1 MNLRKFG
8 TIVMSSCMSLAM
20 AAMPALAAEPNAN
33 ANRNDANYN
42 ITINNNKA
50 GHTYEAYKLM
60 EGDLHTVDGALM
72 LTNIEWAN
80 GIDPTKL
87 QAPYKGMTA
96 KAVAKELAGNAVQN
110 VASDKAAQFAQQVV
124 KDGALTKTVARTTN
138 VQTNGKYVLDNLTP
152 GYYLVRDKKNSL
164 RGKYDAD
171 TTFILRVVGSTEA
184 TPKSDVPSVTKKVED
199 MNDTTDSAFRA
210 SLDATWAD
218 TADYDIG
225 DEIPYLLTAT
235 MPSDKVVDGVKAFS
249 AYKTYSLTYHDTV
262 ANGISV
268 ADVTDA
274 DVYINNEKLTA
285 EQKTAIGFAV
295 EKTAKGV
302 DFKIKDIKKATKTVG
317 EKAEQMV
324 KAGDQ
329 VKVIYK
335 AKLTDQAVFGNAQSG
350 NKGNDNTVYLEYKNN
365 PNVDGSGDTGNT
377 PEDTVRVFTYLINVT
392 KVTPAPTEE
401 DKNATAP
408 LAGAEFKLEKKLANG
423 DFETI
428 VESIALKDGSTN
440 VFEMKG
446 LDDGTYRITETRTPK
461 GYNSIKPITF
471 TVNATHSAGPA
482 TLEVTDFNVSGVTQE
497 AMIGDTTNDVPTFTA
512 TEDNGL
518 VATTIK
524 NEKGLVLPITG
535 DIGTT
540 LFYLAG
546 IALIGGAAVYF
557 KRKKSQLN

>member
-42 ITINNNKA
+42 ITINNNNA

-72 LTNIEWAN
+72 LTNIEWAD
-80 GIDPTKL
+80 GIDNTKL
-87 QAPYKGMTA
+87 QAPYNGMTA

-110 VASDKAAQFAQQVV
+110 VASNEAAKFAQQVV
-124 KDGALTKTVARTTN
+124 KDDALGTVAKTTN

-152 GYYLVRDKKNSL
+152 GYYLVRDKKDSL
-164 RGKYDAD
+164 KGKYDAD

-184 TPKSDVPSVTKKVED
+184 TPKSGVPSVTKKVED

-235 MPSDKVVDGVKAFS
+235 MPSDDKEVDKVKPFS
-249 AYKTYSLTYHDTV
+249 AYTTYSLTYHDTV

-285 EQKTAIGFAV
+285 EQKTAIGFTV

-302 DFKIKDIKKATKTVG
+302 DFKIVDIKKATKTVG
-317 EKAEQMV
+317 GKAEQMV

-335 AKLTDQAVFGNAQSG
+335 AKLTDQAVFGNAKNE
-350 NKGNDNTVYLEYKNN
+350 NKGNDNTVYLEYRNN

-392 KVTPAPTEE
+392 KVDQNEA
-401 DKNATAP
+401 A

-423 DFETI
+423 DFKTI
-428 VESIALKDGSTN
+428 VESIALKADSAN

-471 TVNATHSAGPA
+471 TVNATHSADPA

-512 TEDNGL
+512 TKDNGL

-546 IALIGGAAVYF
+546 IALIGGAAVDV
-557 KRKKSQLN
+557 KIKKSQLN

>member
-42 ITINNNKA
+42 ITINNNTA

-80 GIDPTKL
+80 GIDSTKL
-87 QAPYKGMTA
+87 QAPYNGMTA
-96 KAVAKELAGNAVQN
+96 KAVAKKLAGNAVQN
-110 VASDKAAQFAQQVV
+110 VASDEAAQFAQQVV
-124 KDGALTKTVARTTN
+124 KDGALGIVAKTTN

-152 GYYLVRDKKNSL
+152 GYYLVRDKKDSL
-164 RGKYDAD
+164 KGKYDAD

-274 DVYINNEKLTA
+274 DVYINDEKLTA

-302 DFKIKDIKKATKTVG
+302 DFKIVDIKKAVNGK
-317 EKAEQMV
+317 KEQMV

-335 AKLTDQAVFGNAQSG
+335 AKLTDQAVFGNAKNG
-350 NKGNDNTVYLEYKNN
+350 NKGNDNTVYLEYRNN

-392 KVTPAPTEE
+392 KVDQNEA
-401 DKNATAP
+401 A

-423 DFETI
+423 SFKTI
-428 VESIALKDGSTN
+428 VESIALKANSTN

-471 TVNATHSAGPA
+471 TVNATHSADPA

>member
-1 MNLRKFG
+1 
-8 TIVMSSCMSLAM
+8 MSSCMSLAM

-42 ITINNNKA
+42 ITINNNNA

-72 LTNIEWAN
+72 LTNIEWAD
-80 GIDPTKL
+80 GIDNTKL
-87 QAPYKGMTA
+87 QAPYNGMTA

-110 VASDKAAQFAQQVV
+110 VASNEAAKFAQQVV
-124 KDGALTKTVARTTN
+124 KDDALGTVARTTN

-152 GYYLVRDKKNSL
+152 GYYLVRDKKDSL
-164 RGKYDAD
+164 KGKYDAD

-235 MPSDKVVDGVKAFS
+235 MPSDKEVDGVKPFS
-249 AYKTYSLTYHDTV
+249 AYTTYSLTYHDTV

-274 DVYINNEKLTA
+274 DVYINNEKLTE

-302 DFKIKDIKKATKTVG
+302 DFKIVDIKKATKTVG
-317 EKAEQMV
+317 GKAEQMV
-324 KAGDQ
+324 KAGNQ

-335 AKLTDQAVFGNAQSG
+335 AKLTDQAVFGNAKNG
-350 NKGNDNTVYLEYKNN
+350 NKGNDNTVYLEYRNN

-392 KVTPAPTEE
+392 KVDQNEA
-401 DKNATAP
+401 A

-423 DFETI
+423 DFKTI
-428 VESIALKDGSTN
+428 VGSIALKADSAN

-471 TVNATHSAGPA
+471 TVNATHSADPA

-512 TEDNGL
+512 TKNNGL

>member
-20 AAMPALAAEPNAN
+20 ATMPALAAEPNAN

-72 LTNIEWAN
+72 LTNIEWAD
-80 GIDPTKL
+80 GIVPTKL
-87 QAPYKGMTA
+87 QAPYNGMTA

-124 KDGALTKTVARTTN
+124 KDGALGTVAKTTN
-138 VQTNGKYVLDNLTP
+138 VQTNGKYVLDKLTP
-152 GYYLVRDKKNSL
+152 GYYLVRDKKDSL
-164 RGKYDAD
+164 KGKYDAD

-235 MPSDKVVDGVKAFS
+235 MPSDEDKEVDKVKPFS
-249 AYKTYSLTYHDTV
+249 AYTTYSLTYHDTV

-274 DVYINNEKLTA
+274 DVYINNEKLTE
-285 EQKTAIGFAV
+285 EQKTAIGFTV

-302 DFKIKDIKKATKTVG
+302 DFKIVDIKKATKTVG
-317 EKAEQMV
+317 GNAEQMV

-335 AKLTDQAVFGNAQSG
+335 AKLTDQAVFGNAKNG
-350 NKGNDNTVYLEYKNN
+350 NKGNDNTVYLEYRNN

-392 KVTPAPTEE
+392 KVDQNEA
-401 DKNATAP
+401 A

-423 DFETI
+423 DFKTI
-428 VESIALKDGSTN
+428 VGSIALKADSAN

-471 TVNATHSAGPA
+471 TVNATHSADPA

-512 TEDNGL
+512 TKDNGL

>member
-42 ITINNNKA
+42 ITINNNNA

-72 LTNIEWAN
+72 LTNIEWAD
-80 GIDPTKL
+80 GIDNTKL
-87 QAPYKGMTA
+87 QAPYNGMTA

-110 VASDKAAQFAQQVV
+110 VASNEAAKFAQQVV
-124 KDGALTKTVARTTN
+124 KDGALGTVAKTTN

-152 GYYLVRDKKNSL
+152 GYYLVRDKKDSL
-164 RGKYDAD
+164 KGKYDAD

-184 TPKSDVPSVTKKVED
+184 TPKSGVPSVTKKVED

-235 MPSDKVVDGVKAFS
+235 MPSDDKEVDKVKPFS
-249 AYKTYSLTYHDTV
+249 AYTTYSLTYHDTV

-274 DVYINNEKLTA
+274 DVYINNEKLTE
-285 EQKTAIGFAV
+285 EQKTAIGFTV

-302 DFKIKDIKKATKTVG
+302 DFKIVDIKKATKTVG
-317 EKAEQMV
+317 GNAEQMV

-335 AKLTDQAVFGNAQSG
+335 AKLTDQAVFGNAKNG
-350 NKGNDNTVYLEYKNN
+350 NKGNDNTVYLEYRNN

-392 KVTPAPTEE
+392 KVDQNEA
-401 DKNATAP
+401 A
-408 LAGAEFKLEKKLANG
+408 LAGAEFKL
-423 DFETI
+423 
-428 VESIALKDGSTN
+428 
-440 VFEMKG
+440 
-446 LDDGTYRITETRTPK
+446 
-461 GYNSIKPITF
+461 
-471 TVNATHSAGPA
+471 
-482 TLEVTDFNVSGVTQE
+482 
-497 AMIGDTTNDVPTFTA
+497 
-512 TEDNGL
+512 
-518 VATTIK
+518 
-524 NEKGLVLPITG
+524 
-535 DIGTT
+535 
-540 LFYLAG
+540 
-546 IALIGGAAVYF
+546 
-557 KRKKSQLN
+557 

>member
-80 GIDPTKL
+80 GIDNTKL

-96 KAVAKELAGNAVQN
+96 KAVAKKLAGNAVQN
-110 VASDKAAQFAQQVV
+110 VASDEAAQFAQQVV
-124 KDGALTKTVARTTN
+124 KDGALGTVARTTN

-152 GYYLVRDKKNSL
+152 GYYLVRDKKDSL

-262 ANGISV
+262 ANGVSV

-274 DVYINNEKLTA
+274 DVYINNEKLSA
-285 EQKTAIGFAV
+285 EQKTAIGFTV

-302 DFKIKDIKKATKTVG
+302 DFKIVDIKKATKTVG
-317 EKAEQMV
+317 GKAEQMV

-335 AKLTDQAVFGNAQSG
+335 AKLTDQAVFGNAQNG
-350 NKGNDNTVYLEYKNN
+350 NKGNDNTVYLEYRNN

-392 KVTPAPTEE
+392 KVDQNEA
-401 DKNATAP
+401 A

-423 DFETI
+423 DFKTI
-428 VESIALKDGSTN
+428 VESIALKANSTN

-471 TVNATHSAGPA
+471 TVNATHSADPA
-482 TLEVTDFNVSGVTQE
+482 TLEVTNFNVSGVTQE

-512 TEDNGL
+512 TKADGL
-518 VATTIK
+518 VSTTIK

>member
-42 ITINNNKA
+42 ITINNSKA

-80 GIDPTKL
+80 GIDSTKL

-110 VASDKAAQFAQQVV
+110 VASDKAAKFAQQVV
-124 KDGALTKTVARTTN
+124 KDGALGTVARTTN

-152 GYYLVRDKKNSL
+152 GYYLVRDKKDSL

-262 ANGISV
+262 ANGVSV

-274 DVYINNEKLTA
+274 DVYINNEKLSA
-285 EQKTAIGFAV
+285 EQKTAIGFTV

-302 DFKIKDIKKATKTVG
+302 DFKIVDIKKATKTVG
-317 EKAEQMV
+317 GKAEQMV

-350 NKGNDNTVYLEYKNN
+350 NKGNDNTVYLEYRNN

-392 KVTPAPTEE
+392 KVDQNEA
-401 DKNATAP
+401 A
-408 LAGAEFKLEKKLANG
+408 LAGAEFKLEKKQANG
-423 DFETI
+423 SFKTI
-428 VESIALKDGSTN
+428 VESIALKANSTN

-471 TVNATHSAGPA
+471 TVNATHSADPA
-482 TLEVTDFNVSGVTQE
+482 TLEVTNFNVSGVTQE

>member
-1 MNLRKFG
+1 MLFR
-8 TIVMSSCMSLAM
+8 S
-20 AAMPALAAEPNAN
+20 
-33 ANRNDANYN
+33 
-42 ITINNNKA
+42 
-50 GHTYEAYKLM
+50 
-60 EGDLHTVDGALM
+60 GAL
-72 LTNIEWAN
+72 
-80 GIDPTKL
+80 
-87 QAPYKGMTA
+87 
-96 KAVAKELAGNAVQN
+96 
-110 VASDKAAQFAQQVV
+110 
-124 KDGALTKTVARTTN
+124 KTVARTTN

-152 GYYLVRDKKNSL
+152 GYYLVRDKKDSL
-164 RGKYDAD
+164 KGKYDAD

-199 MNDTTDSAFRA
+199 MNDTTDSAFMA
-210 SLDATWAD
+210 SPDATWAD

-235 MPSDKVVDGVKAFS
+235 MPSDKEVDGVKAFS

-295 EKTAKGV
+295 VKTENGV
-302 DFKIKDIKKATKTVG
+302 DFKIVDIKKATKTVG
-317 EKAEQMV
+317 GKAEQMV

-335 AKLTDQAVFGNAQSG
+335 AKLTDQAVFGNAKNG
-350 NKGNDNTVYLEYKNN
+350 NKGNDNTVYLEYRNN

-392 KVTPAPTEE
+392 KVDQNEA
-401 DKNATAP
+401 A

-423 DFETI
+423 DFKTI
-428 VESIALKDGSTN
+428 VESIALKADSTN

-471 TVNATHSAGPA
+471 TVNATHSADPA

-557 KRKKSQLN
+557 KRKKSQMN

>member
-1 MNLRKFG
+1 
-8 TIVMSSCMSLAM
+8 MSSCMSLAM

-42 ITINNNKA
+42 ITINNNNA

-72 LTNIEWAN
+72 LTNIEWAD
-80 GIDPTKL
+80 GIDNTKL
-87 QAPYKGMTA
+87 QAPYNGMTA

-124 KDGALTKTVARTTN
+124 KDDALGTVAKTTN

-152 GYYLVRDKKNSL
+152 GYYLVRDKKDSL
-164 RGKYDAD
+164 KGKYDAD

-184 TPKSDVPSVTKKVED
+184 TPKSGVPSVTKKVED

-235 MPSDKVVDGVKAFS
+235 MPSDKEVDGVKPFS
-249 AYKTYSLTYHDTV
+249 AYTTYSLTYHDTV

-274 DVYINNEKLTA
+274 DVYINNEKLTE

-302 DFKIKDIKKATKTVG
+302 DFKIVDIKKATKTVG
-317 EKAEQMV
+317 GKAEQMV
-324 KAGDQ
+324 KAGNQ

-335 AKLTDQAVFGNAQSG
+335 AKLTDQAVFGNAKNG
-350 NKGNDNTVYLEYKNN
+350 NKGNDNTVYLEYRNN

-392 KVTPAPTEE
+392 KVDQNEA
-401 DKNATAP
+401 A

-423 DFETI
+423 DFKTI
-428 VESIALKDGSTN
+428 VESIALKADSAN

-471 TVNATHSAGPA
+471 TVNATHSADPA

-512 TEDNGL
+512 TKNNGL

>member
-80 GIDPTKL
+80 GIDSTKL

-96 KAVAKELAGNAVQN
+96 KAVAKKLAGNATQN
-110 VASDKAAQFAQQVV
+110 VASDEAAQFAQQVV
-124 KDGALTKTVARTTN
+124 KDGALGTVARTTN
-138 VQTNGKYVLDNLTP
+138 VQTSGKYVLDNLTP
-152 GYYLVRDKKNSL
+152 GYYLVRDKKDSL

-210 SLDATWAD
+210 STDATWAD

-262 ANGISV
+262 ANGVSV

-285 EQKTAIGFAV
+285 EQKTAIGFTV

-324 KAGDQ
+324 KAGSE

-350 NKGNDNTVYLEYKNN
+350 NKGNDNTVYLEYRNN

-392 KVTPAPTEE
+392 KVDQNEA
-401 DKNATAP
+401 A

-423 DFETI
+423 DFKTI
-428 VESIALKDGSTN
+428 VESIALKANSTN

-471 TVNATHSAGPA
+471 TVNATHSADPA
-482 TLEVTDFNVSGVTQE
+482 TLEITDFNVSGVTQE

-512 TEDNGL
+512 TKDNGL

>member
-42 ITINNNKA
+42 ITINNNNA

-72 LTNIEWAN
+72 LTNIEWAD
-80 GIDPTKL
+80 GIDHTKL
-87 QAPYKGMTA
+87 QAPYNGMTA

-110 VASDKAAQFAQQVV
+110 VASNEAAKFAQQVV
-124 KDGALTKTVARTTN
+124 KDGALRTVARTTN

-152 GYYLVRDKKNSL
+152 GYYLVRDKKDSL
-164 RGKYDAD
+164 KGKYDAD

-184 TPKSDVPSVTKKVED
+184 TPKSGVPSVTKKVED

-235 MPSDKVVDGVKAFS
+235 MPSDDKEVDKVKPFS
-249 AYKTYSLTYHDTV
+249 AYTTYSLTYHDTV

-274 DVYINNEKLTA
+274 DVYINNEKLTE
-285 EQKTAIGFAV
+285 EQKTAIGFTV

-302 DFKIKDIKKATKTVG
+302 DFKIVDIKKATKTVG
-317 EKAEQMV
+317 GNAEQMV

-335 AKLTDQAVFGNAQSG
+335 AKLTDQAVFGNAKNG
-350 NKGNDNTVYLEYKNN
+350 NKGNDNTVYLEYRNN

-392 KVTPAPTEE
+392 KVDQNEA
-401 DKNATAP
+401 A

-423 DFETI
+423 DFKTI
-428 VESIALKDGSTN
+428 VESIALKADSAN

-471 TVNATHSAGPA
+471 TVNATHSADPA

-512 TEDNGL
+512 TKDNGL

>member
-33 ANRNDANYN
+33 TNRNDANYN
-42 ITINNNKA
+42 ITINNNNA

-72 LTNIEWAN
+72 LTNIEWAD
-80 GIDPTKL
+80 GIDNTKL
-87 QAPYKGMTA
+87 QAPYNGMTA

-110 VASDKAAQFAQQVV
+110 VASNEAAKFAQQVV
-124 KDGALTKTVARTTN
+124 KDDALGTVAKTTN

-152 GYYLVRDKKNSL
+152 GYYLVRDKKDSL
-164 RGKYDAD
+164 KGKYDAD

-184 TPKSDVPSVTKKVED
+184 TPKSGVPSVTKKVED

-235 MPSDKVVDGVKAFS
+235 MPSDTEVDGVKPFS
-249 AYKTYSLTYHDTV
+249 AYTTYSLTYHDTV

-274 DVYINNEKLTA
+274 DVYIDDEKLTE
-285 EQKTAIGFAV
+285 EQKTAIGFTV

-302 DFKIKDIKKATKTVG
+302 DFKIVDIKKATKTVG
-317 EKAEQMV
+317 GKAEQMV

-335 AKLTDQAVFGNAQSG
+335 AKLTDQAVFGNAKNE
-350 NKGNDNTVYLEYKNN
+350 NKGNDNTVYLEYRNN

-392 KVTPAPTEE
+392 KVDQNEA
-401 DKNATAP
+401 A

-423 DFETI
+423 DFKTI
-428 VESIALKDGSTN
+428 VESIALKADSAN

-471 TVNATHSAGPA
+471 TVNATHSADPA

-512 TEDNGL
+512 TKNNGL

>member
-33 ANRNDANYN
+33 TNRNDANYN
-42 ITINNNKA
+42 ITINNNNA

-72 LTNIEWAN
+72 LTNIEWAD
-80 GIDPTKL
+80 GIDNTKL
-87 QAPYKGMTA
+87 QAPYNGMTA

-110 VASDKAAQFAQQVV
+110 VASNEAAKFAQQVV
-124 KDGALTKTVARTTN
+124 KDDALGTVAKTTN

-152 GYYLVRDKKNSL
+152 GYYLVRDKKDSL
-164 RGKYDAD
+164 KGKYDAD

-184 TPKSDVPSVTKKVED
+184 TPKSGVPSVTKKVED

-235 MPSDKVVDGVKAFS
+235 MPSDTEVDGVKPFS
-249 AYKTYSLTYHDTV
+249 AYTTYSLTYHDTV

-274 DVYINNEKLTA
+274 DVYIDDEKLTE
-285 EQKTAIGFAV
+285 EQKTAIGFTV

-302 DFKIKDIKKATKTVG
+302 DFKIVDIKKATKTVG
-317 EKAEQMV
+317 GKAEQMV

-335 AKLTDQAVFGNAQSG
+335 AKLTDQAVFGNAKNE
-350 NKGNDNTVYLEYKNN
+350 NKGNDNTVYLEYRNN

-392 KVTPAPTEE
+392 KVDQNEA
-401 DKNATAP
+401 A

-423 DFETI
+423 DFKTI
-428 VESIALKDGSTN
+428 VGSIALKADSAN

-471 TVNATHSAGPA
+471 TVNATHSADPA

-512 TEDNGL
+512 TKNNGL

>member
-20 AAMPALAAEPNAN
+20 AAMPALAAAEPNAN

-72 LTNIEWAN
+72 LTNIDWAD
-80 GIDPTKL
+80 GIDHTKL
-87 QAPYKGMTA
+87 QAPYNGMTA

-110 VASDKAAQFAQQVV
+110 VASDKAAKFAQQVV
-124 KDGALTKTVARTTN
+124 KDEALGTVARTTN
-138 VQTNGKYVLDNLTP
+138 VQTNGKYVLNNLTP
-152 GYYLVRDKKNSL
+152 GYYLVRDKKDSL

-184 TPKSDVPSVTKKVED
+184 TPKSAVPSVTKKVED

-285 EQKTAIGFAV
+285 EQKTAIGFTV

-302 DFKIKDIKKATKTVG
+302 DFKIVDIKKAVNGK
-317 EKAEQMV
+317 KEQMV
-324 KAGDQ
+324 KATDQ

-335 AKLTDQAVFGNAQSG
+335 AKLTDQAVFGNAKNG
-350 NKGNDNTVYLEYKNN
+350 NKGNDNTVYLEYRNN
-365 PNVDGSGDTGNT
+365 PNVNGSGDTGNT

-392 KVTPAPTEE
+392 KVDQNEA
-401 DKNATAP
+401 A

-423 DFETI
+423 SFKTI
-428 VESIALKDGSTN
+428 VESIALKGDSTN

-446 LDDGTYRITETRTPK
+446 LDDGTYIITETRTPK

-471 TVNATHSAGPA
+471 TVNATHSADPA

>member
-1 MNLRKFG
+1 
-8 TIVMSSCMSLAM
+8 
-20 AAMPALAAEPNAN
+20 
-33 ANRNDANYN
+33 
-42 ITINNNKA
+42 
-50 GHTYEAYKLM
+50 
-60 EGDLHTVDGALM
+60 
-72 LTNIEWAN
+72 
-80 GIDPTKL
+80 
-87 QAPYKGMTA
+87 MTA

-110 VASDKAAQFAQQVV
+110 VASDKAAKFAQQVV
-124 KDGALTKTVARTTN
+124 KDGALGTVAKTTN

-152 GYYLVRDKKNSL
+152 GYYLVRDKKDSL
-164 RGKYDAD
+164 KGKYDAD

-235 MPSDKVVDGVKAFS
+235 MPSDKEVDGVKAFS

-285 EQKTAIGFAV
+285 EQKTAIGFTV

-302 DFKIKDIKKATKTVG
+302 DFKIVDIKKATKTVG
-317 EKAEQMV
+317 GKAEQMV

-335 AKLTDQAVFGNAQSG
+335 AKLTDQAVFGNAKNE
-350 NKGNDNTVYLEYKNN
+350 NKGNDNTVYLEYRNN

-392 KVTPAPTEE
+392 KVDQNEA
-401 DKNATAP
+401 A

-423 DFETI
+423 DFKTI
-428 VESIALKDGSTN
+428 VESIALKADSTN

-471 TVNATHSAGPA
+471 TVNATHSADPA

-512 TEDNGL
+512 TKDNGL

>member
-42 ITINNNKA
+42 ITINNNNA

-72 LTNIEWAN
+72 LTNIEWAD
-80 GIDPTKL
+80 GIDNTKL
-87 QAPYKGMTA
+87 QAPYNGMTA

-110 VASDKAAQFAQQVV
+110 VASNEAAKFAQQVV
-124 KDGALTKTVARTTN
+124 KDDALGTVAKTTN

-152 GYYLVRDKKNSL
+152 GYYLVRDKKDSL
-164 RGKYDAD
+164 KGKYDAD

-184 TPKSDVPSVTKKVED
+184 TPKSGVPSVTKKVED

-235 MPSDKVVDGVKAFS
+235 MPSDDKEVDKVKPFS
-249 AYKTYSLTYHDTV
+249 AYTTYSLTYHDTV

-274 DVYINNEKLTA
+274 DVYINNEKLTE
-285 EQKTAIGFAV
+285 EQKTAIGFTV

-302 DFKIKDIKKATKTVG
+302 DFKIVDIKKATKTVG
-317 EKAEQMV
+317 GKAEQMV

-335 AKLTDQAVFGNAQSG
+335 AKLTDQAVFGNAKNE
-350 NKGNDNTVYLEYKNN
+350 NKGNDNTVYLEYRNN

-392 KVTPAPTEE
+392 KVDQNEA
-401 DKNATAP
+401 A

-423 DFETI
+423 DFKTI
-428 VESIALKDGSTN
+428 VESIALKADSTN

-471 TVNATHSAGPA
+471 TVNATHSADPA

-512 TEDNGL
+512 TKDNGL

>member
-80 GIDPTKL
+80 GIDNTKL

-96 KAVAKELAGNAVQN
+96 KAVAKKLAGEATQN
-110 VASDKAAQFAQQVV
+110 VASDEAAQFAQQVV
-124 KDGALTKTVARTTN
+124 KDGALRTVARTTN
-138 VQTNGKYVLDNLTP
+138 VQTNGKYVLNNLTP
-152 GYYLVRDKKNSL
+152 GYYLVRDKKDSL

-285 EQKTAIGFAV
+285 EQKTAIGFTV

-302 DFKIKDIKKATKTVG
+302 DFKIVDIKKATKTVG

-335 AKLTDQAVFGNAQSG
+335 AKLTDQAVFGNAQNG
-350 NKGNDNTVYLEYKNN
+350 NKGNDNTVYLEYRNN

-392 KVTPAPTEE
+392 KVDQNEA
-401 DKNATAP
+401 A

-423 DFETI
+423 DFKTI
-428 VESIALKDGSTN
+428 VESIALKANSTN

-471 TVNATHSAGPA
+471 TVNATHSADPA

-512 TEDNGL
+512 TKADGL

-540 LFYLAG
+540 LFYLTG

>member
-42 ITINNNKA
+42 ITINNNNA

-72 LTNIEWAN
+72 LTNIEWAD
-80 GIDPTKL
+80 GIDNTKL
-87 QAPYKGMTA
+87 QAPYNGMTA

-110 VASDKAAQFAQQVV
+110 VASNEAAKFAQQVV
-124 KDGALTKTVARTTN
+124 KDDALGTVARTTN

-152 GYYLVRDKKNSL
+152 GYYLVRDKKDSL
-164 RGKYDAD
+164 KGKYDAD

-235 MPSDKVVDGVKAFS
+235 MPSDKEVDGVKPFS
-249 AYKTYSLTYHDTV
+249 AYTTYSLTYHDTV

-274 DVYINNEKLTA
+274 DVYINNEKLTE

-302 DFKIKDIKKATKTVG
+302 DFKIVDIKKATKTVG
-317 EKAEQMV
+317 GKAEQMV
-324 KAGDQ
+324 KAGNQ

-335 AKLTDQAVFGNAQSG
+335 AKLTDQAVFGNAKNG
-350 NKGNDNTVYLEYKNN
+350 NKGNDNTVYLEYRNN

-392 KVTPAPTEE
+392 KVDQNEA
-401 DKNATAP
+401 A

-423 DFETI
+423 DFKTI
-428 VESIALKDGSTN
+428 VGSIALKADSAN

-471 TVNATHSAGPA
+471 TVNATHSADPA

-512 TEDNGL
+512 TKNNGL

>member
-20 AAMPALAAEPNAN
+20 ATMPALAAEPNAN

-72 LTNIEWAN
+72 LTNIEWAD
-80 GIDPTKL
+80 GIVPTKL
-87 QAPYKGMTA
+87 QAPYNGMTA

-110 VASDKAAQFAQQVV
+110 VASNEAAKFAQQVV
-124 KDGALTKTVARTTN
+124 KDDALGTVARTTN

-152 GYYLVRDKKNSL
+152 GYYLVRDKKDSL
-164 RGKYDAD
+164 KGKYDAD

-235 MPSDKVVDGVKAFS
+235 MPSDKEVDGVKAFS

-274 DVYINNEKLTA
+274 DVYINDEKLTE

-302 DFKIKDIKKATKTVG
+302 DFKIVDIKKATKTVG
-317 EKAEQMV
+317 GKAEQMV

-335 AKLTDQAVFGNAQSG
+335 AKLTDQAVFGNAKNG
-350 NKGNDNTVYLEYKNN
+350 NKGNDNTVYLEYRNN
-365 PNVDGSGDTGNT
+365 PNADGSGDTGNT

-401 DKNATAP
+401 DENATAP

-423 DFETI
+423 DFKTI
-428 VESIALKDGSTN
+428 VESIALKADSAN

-471 TVNATHSAGPA
+471 TVNATHSADPA

-512 TEDNGL
+512 TKNNGL

>member
-20 AAMPALAAEPNAN
+20 ATMPALAAEPNAN
-33 ANRNDANYN
+33 VNRNDANYN
-42 ITINNNKA
+42 ITINNNNA

-72 LTNIEWAN
+72 LTNIEWAD
-80 GIDPTKL
+80 GIDNTKL
-87 QAPYKGMTA
+87 QAPYNGMTA

-110 VASDKAAQFAQQVV
+110 VASNEAAKFAQQVV
-124 KDGALTKTVARTTN
+124 KDGALGTVAKTTN
-138 VQTNGKYVLDNLTP
+138 VQTNGKYVLDKLTP
-152 GYYLVRDKKNSL
+152 GYYLVRDKKDSL
-164 RGKYDAD
+164 KGKYDAD

-184 TPKSDVPSVTKKVED
+184 TPKSGVPSVTKKVED

-235 MPSDKVVDGVKAFS
+235 MPSDDKEVDKVKPFS
-249 AYKTYSLTYHDTV
+249 AYTTYSLTYHDTV

-274 DVYINNEKLTA
+274 DVYINNEKLTE
-285 EQKTAIGFAV
+285 EQKTANGFTV
-295 EKTAKGV
+295 KKTENGV
-302 DFKIKDIKKATKTVG
+302 DFKIVDIKKATKTVG
-317 EKAEQMV
+317 GKAEQMV

-335 AKLTDQAVFGNAQSG
+335 AKLTDQAVFGNAKNG
-350 NKGNDNTVYLEYKNN
+350 NKGNDNTVYLEYRNN

-392 KVTPAPTEE
+392 KVDQNEA
-401 DKNATAP
+401 A

-423 DFETI
+423 DFKTI
-428 VESIALKDGSTN
+428 VGSIALKADSAN

-471 TVNATHSAGPA
+471 TVNATHSADPA

-512 TEDNGL
+512 TKDNGL

-524 NEKGLVLPITG
+524 NEKRLVLPITG

>member
-80 GIDPTKL
+80 GIDHTKL
-87 QAPYKGMTA
+87 QAPYNGMTA

-110 VASDKAAQFAQQVV
+110 VASDKAAKFAQQVV
-124 KDGALTKTVARTTN
+124 KDGALKTVARTTN
-138 VQTNGKYVLDNLTP
+138 VQANGKYVLDNLTP
-152 GYYLVRDKKNSL
+152 GYYLVRDKKDSL

-199 MNDTTDSAFRA
+199 MNDTTDSAFKA

-285 EQKTAIGFAV
+285 EQKTAIGFTV

-302 DFKIKDIKKATKTVG
+302 DFKIVDIKKAVNGK
-317 EKAEQMV
+317 KEQMV

-335 AKLTDQAVFGNAQSG
+335 AKLTDQAVFGNAQNG
-350 NKGNDNTVYLEYKNN
+350 NKGNDNTVYLEYRNN

-392 KVTPAPTEE
+392 KVDQNEA
-401 DKNATAP
+401 A
-408 LAGAEFKLEKKLANG
+408 LAGAEFKLEKKQANG
-423 DFETI
+423 DFKTI
-428 VESIALKDGSTN
+428 VESIALKADSTN

-471 TVNATHSAGPA
+471 TVNATHSADPA

-512 TEDNGL
+512 TKDNGL

>member
-72 LTNIEWAN
+72 LTNIEWAD
-80 GIDPTKL
+80 GIDNTKL
-87 QAPYKGMTA
+87 QAPYNGMTA

-110 VASDKAAQFAQQVV
+110 VASNEAAKFAQQVV
-124 KDGALTKTVARTTN
+124 KDDALGTVAKTTN

-152 GYYLVRDKKNSL
+152 GYYLVRDKKDSL
-164 RGKYDAD
+164 KGKYDAD

-184 TPKSDVPSVTKKVED
+184 TPKSGVPSVTKKVED

-235 MPSDKVVDGVKAFS
+235 MPSDTEVDGVKPFS
-249 AYKTYSLTYHDTV
+249 AYTTYSLTYHDTV

-274 DVYINNEKLTA
+274 DVYIDDEKLTE
-285 EQKTAIGFAV
+285 EQKTAIGFTV

-302 DFKIKDIKKATKTVG
+302 DFKIVDIKKATKTVG
-317 EKAEQMV
+317 GKAEQMV

-335 AKLTDQAVFGNAQSG
+335 AKLTDQAVFGNAKNE
-350 NKGNDNTVYLEYKNN
+350 NKGNDNTVYLEYRNN

-392 KVTPAPTEE
+392 KVDQNEA
-401 DKNATAP
+401 A

-423 DFETI
+423 DFKTI
-428 VESIALKDGSTN
+428 VESIALKADSAN

-471 TVNATHSAGPA
+471 TVNATHSADPA

-512 TEDNGL
+512 TKDNGL

>member
-33 ANRNDANYN
+33 TNRNDANYN
-42 ITINNNKA
+42 ITINNNNA

-72 LTNIEWAN
+72 LTNIEWAD
-80 GIDPTKL
+80 GIDHTKL
-87 QAPYKGMTA
+87 QAPYNGMTA

-110 VASDKAAQFAQQVV
+110 VASNEAAKFAQQVV
-124 KDGALTKTVARTTN
+124 KDDALGTVAKTTN

-152 GYYLVRDKKNSL
+152 GYYLVRDKKDSL
-164 RGKYDAD
+164 KGKYDAD

-235 MPSDKVVDGVKAFS
+235 MPSDTEVDGVKPFS
-249 AYKTYSLTYHDTV
+249 AYTTYSLTYHDTV

-274 DVYINNEKLTA
+274 DVYIDDEKLTE
-285 EQKTAIGFAV
+285 EQKTAIGFTV

-302 DFKIKDIKKATKTVG
+302 DFKIVDIKKATKTVG
-317 EKAEQMV
+317 GKAEQMV

-335 AKLTDQAVFGNAQSG
+335 AKLTDQAVFGNAKNE
-350 NKGNDNTVYLEYKNN
+350 NKGNDNTVYLEYRNN

-392 KVTPAPTEE
+392 KVDQNEA
-401 DKNATAP
+401 A

-423 DFETI
+423 DFKTI
-428 VESIALKDGSTN
+428 VESIALKADSAN

-471 TVNATHSAGPA
+471 TVNATHSADPA

-512 TEDNGL
+512 TKDNGL

>member
-87 QAPYKGMTA
+87 QAPYNGMTA

-124 KDGALTKTVARTTN
+124 KDGALKTVARTTN
-138 VQTNGKYVLDNLTP
+138 VQANGKYVLDNLTP
-152 GYYLVRDKKNSL
+152 GYYLVRDKKDSL

-199 MNDTTDSAFRA
+199 MNDTTDSAFKA

-262 ANGISV
+262 ANGVSV

-285 EQKTAIGFAV
+285 EQKTAIGFTV

-302 DFKIKDIKKATKTVG
+302 DFKIVDIKKATKTVG
-317 EKAEQMV
+317 GKKEQMV

-335 AKLTDQAVFGNAQSG
+335 AKLTDQAVFGNAKNG
-350 NKGNDNTVYLEYKNN
+350 NKGNDNTVYLEYRNN

-392 KVTPAPTEE
+392 KVDQNEA
-401 DKNATAP
+401 A
-408 LAGAEFKLEKKLANG
+408 LAGAEFKLEKKQANG
-423 DFETI
+423 SFKTI
-428 VESIALKDGSTN
+428 VESIALKANSTN

-471 TVNATHSAGPA
+471 TVNATHSADPA

>member
-1 MNLRKFG
+1 MNLKKFG

-20 AAMPALAAEPNAN
+20 AAMPTLAAEPNAN
-33 ANRNDANYN
+33 ANRNDANYS

-80 GIDPTKL
+80 GIDNTKL

-96 KAVAKELAGNAVQN
+96 KAVAKELAGKATQN

-124 KDGALTKTVARTTN
+124 KDGALGTVAKTTN
-138 VQTNGKYVLDNLTP
+138 TQAGGKYVLDKLTP
-152 GYYLVRDKKNSL
+152 GYYLVRDKKDSL
-164 RGKYDAD
+164 KGKYDAD

-199 MNDTTDSAFRA
+199 MNDTTDSAFKA
-210 SLDATWAD
+210 STDATWAN

-235 MPSDKVVDGVKAFS
+235 MPSDKEVDGVKAFS

-262 ANGISV
+262 ANGVSV
-268 ADVTDA
+268 ANVTDA

-285 EQKTAIGFAV
+285 EQKKAIGFAV
-295 EKTAKGV
+295 EKTTNGV
-302 DFKIKDIKKATKTVG
+302 DFKIADIKKATKTVG
-317 EKAEQMV
+317 EKTEQMV
-324 KAGDQ
+324 KAGSE

-335 AKLTDQAVFGNAQSG
+335 AKLTDQAVFGNAQNG
-350 NKGNDNTVYLEYKNN
+350 NKGNDNTVYLEYRNN

-377 PEDTVRVFTYLINVT
+377 PKDTVRVFTYLINVT
-392 KVTPAPTEE
+392 KVDQ
-401 DKNATAP
+401 DKAA
-408 LAGAEFKLEKKLANG
+408 LAGAKFRLEKKLANG
-423 DFETI
+423 NFKTI
-428 VESIALKDGSTN
+428 VESIALKGDSTN

-446 LDDGTYRITETRTPK
+446 LDDGTYKITETRTPK

-471 TVNATHSAGPA
+471 TVNATHSDDPA
-482 TLEVTDFNVSGVTQE
+482 TLEVTDFNVNGVTQE
-497 AMIGDTTNDVPTFTA
+497 AMIGDTTNDVPTFTV
-512 TEDNGL
+512 TKDDGL

-535 DIGTT
+535 DVGTT

-557 KRKKSQLN
+557 KKKKSQLN

>member
-1 MNLRKFG
+1 MNLKKFG

-20 AAMPALAAEPNAN
+20 AAMPTLAAEPNAN
-33 ANRNDANYN
+33 ANRNDANYS

-80 GIDPTKL
+80 GIDNTKL

-96 KAVAKELAGNAVQN
+96 KAVAKELAGKATQN

-124 KDGALTKTVARTTN
+124 KDGALGTVAKTTN
-138 VQTNGKYVLDNLTP
+138 TQAGGKYVLDKLTP
-152 GYYLVRDKKNSL
+152 GYYLVRDKKDSL
-164 RGKYDAD
+164 KGKYDAD

-199 MNDTTDSAFRA
+199 MNDTTDSAFKA
-210 SLDATWAD
+210 STDATWAD

-235 MPSDKVVDGVKAFS
+235 MPSDKEVDGVKAFS

-262 ANGISV
+262 ANGVSV
-268 ADVTDA
+268 ANVTDA

-285 EQKTAIGFAV
+285 EQKKAIGFAV

-302 DFKIKDIKKATKTVG
+302 DFKIADIKKATKTVG
-317 EKAEQMV
+317 EKTEQMV
-324 KAGDQ
+324 KAGSE

-335 AKLTDQAVFGNAQSG
+335 AKLTDQAVFGNAQNG
-350 NKGNDNTVYLEYKNN
+350 NKGNDNTVYLEYRNN

-392 KVTPAPTEE
+392 KVDQ
-401 DKNATAP
+401 DKAA

-423 DFETI
+423 NFKTI
-428 VESIALKDGSTN
+428 VESIALKGDSTN

-446 LDDGTYRITETRTPK
+446 LDDGTYRITETKTPK

-471 TVNATHSAGPA
+471 TVNATHSANPA
-482 TLEVTDFNVSGVTQE
+482 TLEVTDLNVNGVSQE

-512 TEDNGL
+512 TENNGL

-535 DIGTT
+535 DVGTT

>member
-33 ANRNDANYN
+33 TNRNDANYN
-42 ITINNNKA
+42 ITINNNNA

-72 LTNIEWAN
+72 LTNIDWAD
-80 GIDPTKL
+80 GIVPTKL
-87 QAPYKGMTA
+87 QAPYNGMTA

-110 VASDKAAQFAQQVV
+110 VASNEAAKFAQQVV
-124 KDGALTKTVARTTN
+124 KDDALGTVARTTN

-152 GYYLVRDKKNSL
+152 GYYLVRDKKDSL
-164 RGKYDAD
+164 KGKYDAD

-235 MPSDKVVDGVKAFS
+235 MPSDKEVDGVKAFS

-274 DVYINNEKLTA
+274 DVYINDEKLTE
-285 EQKTAIGFAV
+285 EQKTAIGFTV

-302 DFKIKDIKKATKTVG
+302 DFKIVDIKKATKTVG
-317 EKAEQMV
+317 GKAEQMV

-335 AKLTDQAVFGNAQSG
+335 AKLTDQAVFGNAKNG
-350 NKGNDNTVYLEYKNN
+350 NKGNDNTVYLEYRNN
-365 PNVDGSGDTGNT
+365 PNADGSGDTGNT

-392 KVTPAPTEE
+392 KVDQNEA
-401 DKNATAP
+401 A

-423 DFETI
+423 DFKTI
-428 VESIALKDGSTN
+428 VESIALKADSAN

-471 TVNATHSAGPA
+471 TVNATHSADPA

-512 TEDNGL
+512 TKNNGL

>member
-33 ANRNDANYN
+33 TNRNDANYN
-42 ITINNNKA
+42 ITINNNNA

-72 LTNIEWAN
+72 LTNIEWAD
-80 GIDPTKL
+80 GIDNTKL
-87 QAPYKGMTA
+87 QAPYNGMTA

-110 VASDKAAQFAQQVV
+110 VASNEAAKFAQQVV
-124 KDGALTKTVARTTN
+124 KDDALGTVAKTTN

-152 GYYLVRDKKNSL
+152 GYYLVRDKKDSL
-164 RGKYDAD
+164 KGKYDAD

-184 TPKSDVPSVTKKVED
+184 TPKSGVPSVTKKVED

-235 MPSDKVVDGVKAFS
+235 MPSDTEVDGVKPFS
-249 AYKTYSLTYHDTV
+249 AYTTYSLTYHDTV

-274 DVYINNEKLTA
+274 DVYIDDEKLTE
-285 EQKTAIGFAV
+285 EQKTAIGFTV

-302 DFKIKDIKKATKTVG
+302 DFKIVDIKKATKTVG
-317 EKAEQMV
+317 GKAEQMV

-335 AKLTDQAVFGNAQSG
+335 AKLTDQAVFGNAKNE
-350 NKGNDNTVYLEYKNN
+350 NKGNDNTVYLEYRNN

-392 KVTPAPTEE
+392 KVDQNEA
-401 DKNATAP
+401 A

-423 DFETI
+423 DFKTI
-428 VESIALKDGSTN
+428 VESIALKADSAN

-471 TVNATHSAGPA
+471 TVNATHSADPA

-512 TEDNGL
+512 TKDNGL

>member
-33 ANRNDANYN
+33 TNRNDANYN
-42 ITINNNKA
+42 ITINNNNA

-72 LTNIEWAN
+72 LTNIEWAD
-80 GIDPTKL
+80 GIDNTKL
-87 QAPYKGMTA
+87 QAPYNGMTA

-110 VASDKAAQFAQQVV
+110 VASNEAAKFAQQVV
-124 KDGALTKTVARTTN
+124 KDDALGTVAKTTN

-152 GYYLVRDKKNSL
+152 GYYLVRDKKDSL
-164 RGKYDAD
+164 KGKYDAD

-184 TPKSDVPSVTKKVED
+184 TPKSGVPSVTKKVED

-235 MPSDKVVDGVKAFS
+235 MPSDKEVDGVKAFS

-268 ADVTDA
+268 ADVPHA

-285 EQKTAIGFAV
+285 EQKTAIGFTV

-302 DFKIKDIKKATKTVG
+302 DFKIVDIKKATKTVG
-317 EKAEQMV
+317 GKAEQMV

-335 AKLTDQAVFGNAQSG
+335 AKLTDQAVFGNAKNE
-350 NKGNDNTVYLEYKNN
+350 NKGNDNTVYLEYRNN

-392 KVTPAPTEE
+392 KVDQNEA
-401 DKNATAP
+401 A

-423 DFETI
+423 DFKTI
-428 VESIALKDGSTN
+428 VESIALKADSAN

-471 TVNATHSAGPA
+471 TVNATHSADPA

-512 TEDNGL
+512 TKDNGL

>member
-20 AAMPALAAEPNAN
+20 ATMPALAAEPNAN

-72 LTNIEWAN
+72 LTNIEWAD
-80 GIDPTKL
+80 GIVPTKL
-87 QAPYKGMTA
+87 QAPYNGMTA

-110 VASDKAAQFAQQVV
+110 VASNEAAKFAQQVV
-124 KDGALTKTVARTTN
+124 KDDALGTVARTTN

-152 GYYLVRDKKNSL
+152 GYYLVRDKKDSL
-164 RGKYDAD
+164 KGKYDAD

-235 MPSDKVVDGVKAFS
+235 MPSDKEVDGVKAFS

-274 DVYINNEKLTA
+274 DVYINDEKLTE

-302 DFKIKDIKKATKTVG
+302 DFKIVDIKKATKTVG
-317 EKAEQMV
+317 GKAEQMV

-335 AKLTDQAVFGNAQSG
+335 AKLTDQAVFGNAKNG
-350 NKGNDNTVYLEYKNN
+350 NKGNDNTVYLEYRNN
-365 PNVDGSGDTGNT
+365 PNADGSGDTGNT

-392 KVTPAPTEE
+392 KVDQNEA
-401 DKNATAP
+401 A

-423 DFETI
+423 DFKTI
-428 VESIALKDGSTN
+428 VESIALKADSAN

-471 TVNATHSAGPA
+471 TVNATHSADPA

-512 TEDNGL
+512 TKNNGL

>member
-87 QAPYKGMTA
+87 QAPYNGMTA

-124 KDGALTKTVARTTN
+124 KDGALKTVARTTN
-138 VQTNGKYVLDNLTP
+138 VQANGKYVLDNLTP
-152 GYYLVRDKKNSL
+152 GYYLVRDKKDSL

-199 MNDTTDSAFRA
+199 MNDTTDSAFKA

-285 EQKTAIGFAV
+285 EQKTAIGFTV

-302 DFKIKDIKKATKTVG
+302 DFKIVDIKKATKTVG
-317 EKAEQMV
+317 GKKEQMV

-335 AKLTDQAVFGNAQSG
+335 AKLTDQAVFGNAKNG
-350 NKGNDNTVYLEYKNN
+350 NKGNDNTVYLEYRNN

-392 KVTPAPTEE
+392 KVDQNKA
-401 DKNATAP
+401 A
-408 LAGAEFKLEKKLANG
+408 LAGAKFKLEKKLANG
-423 DFETI
+423 SFKTI
-428 VESIALKDGSTN
+428 VESIALKAGSTN

-471 TVNATHSAGPA
+471 TVNATHSADPA
-482 TLEVTDFNVSGVTQE
+482 TLKVTDFNVSGVTQE

>member
-33 ANRNDANYN
+33 TNRNDANYN
-42 ITINNNKA
+42 ITINNNNA

-72 LTNIEWAN
+72 LTNIEWAD
-80 GIDPTKL
+80 GIDHTKL
-87 QAPYKGMTA
+87 QAPYNGMTA

-110 VASDKAAQFAQQVV
+110 VASNEAAKFAQQVV
-124 KDGALTKTVARTTN
+124 KDDALGTVAKTTN

-152 GYYLVRDKKNSL
+152 GYYLVRDKKDSL
-164 RGKYDAD
+164 KGKYDAD

-184 TPKSDVPSVTKKVED
+184 TPKSGVPSVTKKVED

-235 MPSDKVVDGVKAFS
+235 MPSDDKEVDKVKPFS
-249 AYKTYSLTYHDTV
+249 AYTTYSLTYHDTV

-274 DVYINNEKLTA
+274 DVYINDEKLTE

-302 DFKIKDIKKATKTVG
+302 DFKIVDIKKATKTVG
-317 EKAEQMV
+317 GKAEQMV

-335 AKLTDQAVFGNAQSG
+335 AKLTDQAVFGNAKNG
-350 NKGNDNTVYLEYKNN
+350 NKGNDNTVYLEYRNN
-365 PNVDGSGDTGNT
+365 PNADGSGDTGNT

-392 KVTPAPTEE
+392 KVDQNEA
-401 DKNATAP
+401 A

-423 DFETI
+423 DFKTI
-428 VESIALKDGSTN
+428 VESIALKADSAN

-471 TVNATHSAGPA
+471 TVNATHSADPA

-512 TEDNGL
+512 TKDNGL

>member
-72 LTNIEWAN
+72 LTNIEWAD
-80 GIDPTKL
+80 GIDHTKL
-87 QAPYKGMTA
+87 QAPYNGMTA

-110 VASDKAAQFAQQVV
+110 VASDKAAKFAQQVV
-124 KDGALTKTVARTTN
+124 KDGALKTVAKTTN

-152 GYYLVRDKKNSL
+152 GYYLVRDKKDSL
-164 RGKYDAD
+164 KGKYDAD

-199 MNDTTDSAFRA
+199 MNDTTDSAFKA
-210 SLDATWAD
+210 SPDATWAD

-235 MPSDKVVDGVKAFS
+235 MPSDKEVDGVKAFS

-295 EKTAKGV
+295 VKTENGV
-302 DFKIKDIKKATKTVG
+302 DFKIVDIKKATKTVG
-317 EKAEQMV
+317 GKAEQMV

-335 AKLTDQAVFGNAQSG
+335 AKLTDRAVFGNAKNG
-350 NKGNDNTVYLEYKNN
+350 NKGNDNTVYLEYRNN

-392 KVTPAPTEE
+392 KVDQNEA
-401 DKNATAP
+401 A

-423 DFETI
+423 DFKTI
-428 VESIALKDGSTN
+428 VESIALKADSTN

-471 TVNATHSAGPA
+471 TVNATHSADPA

-535 DIGTT
+535 DVGTT

>member
-1 MNLRKFG
+1 
-8 TIVMSSCMSLAM
+8 MSSCMSLAM

-42 ITINNNKA
+42 ITINNNNA

-60 EGDLHTVDGALM
+60 EGDLHTVDGAMM
-72 LTNIEWAN
+72 LTNIEWAD
-80 GIDPTKL
+80 GIDNTKL
-87 QAPYKGMTA
+87 QAPYNGMTA

-110 VASDKAAQFAQQVV
+110 VASNEAAKFAQQVV
-124 KDGALTKTVARTTN
+124 KDDALGTVARTTN

-152 GYYLVRDKKNSL
+152 GYYLVRDKKDSL
-164 RGKYDAD
+164 KGKYDAD

-235 MPSDKVVDGVKAFS
+235 MPSDKEVDGVKAFS

-274 DVYINNEKLTA
+274 DVYINNEKLTE
-285 EQKTAIGFAV
+285 EQKTAIGFTV

-302 DFKIKDIKKATKTVG
+302 DFKIVDIKKATKTVG
-317 EKAEQMV
+317 GKAEQMV

-335 AKLTDQAVFGNAQSG
+335 AKLTDQAVFGNAKNG
-350 NKGNDNTVYLEYKNN
+350 NKGNDNTVYLEYRNN
-365 PNVDGSGDTGNT
+365 PNADGSGDTGNT

-401 DKNATAP
+401 DENATAP

-423 DFETI
+423 DFKTI
-428 VESIALKDGSTN
+428 VESIALKADSAN

-471 TVNATHSAGPA
+471 TVNATHSADPA

-512 TEDNGL
+512 TKDNGL

>member
-42 ITINNNKA
+42 ITINNNNA

-72 LTNIEWAN
+72 LTNIEWAD
-80 GIDPTKL
+80 GIDNTKL
-87 QAPYKGMTA
+87 QAPYNGMTA

-110 VASDKAAQFAQQVV
+110 VASNEAAKFAQQVV
-124 KDGALTKTVARTTN
+124 KDGALGTVAKTTN

-152 GYYLVRDKKNSL
+152 GYYLVRDKKDSL
-164 RGKYDAD
+164 KGKYDAD

-184 TPKSDVPSVTKKVED
+184 TPKSGVPSVTKKVED

-235 MPSDKVVDGVKAFS
+235 MPSDEEVDGVKPFS

-274 DVYINNEKLTA
+274 DVYINDEKLTE
-285 EQKTAIGFAV
+285 EQKTAIGFTV

-302 DFKIKDIKKATKTVG
+302 DFKIVDIKKATKTVG
-317 EKAEQMV
+317 GNAEQMV

-335 AKLTDQAVFGNAQSG
+335 AKLTDQAVFGNAKNG
-350 NKGNDNTVYLEYKNN
+350 NKGNDNTVYLEYRNN

-392 KVTPAPTEE
+392 KVDQNEA
-401 DKNATAP
+401 A

-423 DFETI
+423 DFKTI
-428 VESIALKDGSTN
+428 VESIALKADSAN

-471 TVNATHSAGPA
+471 TVNATHSADPA

-512 TEDNGL
+512 TKDNGL

>member
-42 ITINNNKA
+42 ITINNNNA

-72 LTNIEWAN
+72 LTNIEWAD
-80 GIDPTKL
+80 GIDNTKL
-87 QAPYKGMTA
+87 QAPYNGMTA

-124 KDGALTKTVARTTN
+124 KDDALGTVAKTTN

-152 GYYLVRDKKNSL
+152 GYYLVRDKKDSL
-164 RGKYDAD
+164 KGKYDAD

-184 TPKSDVPSVTKKVED
+184 TPKSGVPSVTKKVED

-235 MPSDKVVDGVKAFS
+235 MPSDKEVDGVKPFS
-249 AYKTYSLTYHDTV
+249 AYTTYSLTYHDTV

-274 DVYINNEKLTA
+274 DVYINNEKLTE

-302 DFKIKDIKKATKTVG
+302 DFKIVDIKKATKTVG
-317 EKAEQMV
+317 GKAEQMV
-324 KAGDQ
+324 KAGNQ

-335 AKLTDQAVFGNAQSG
+335 AKLTDQAVFGNAKNG
-350 NKGNDNTVYLEYKNN
+350 NKGNDNTVYLEYRNN

-392 KVTPAPTEE
+392 KVDQNEA
-401 DKNATAP
+401 A

-423 DFETI
+423 DFKTI
-428 VESIALKDGSTN
+428 VESIALKADSAN

-471 TVNATHSAGPA
+471 TVNATHSADPA

-512 TEDNGL
+512 TKNNGL

>member
-80 GIDPTKL
+80 GIDNTKL

-96 KAVAKELAGNAVQN
+96 KAVAKELAGKATQN

-124 KDGALTKTVARTTN
+124 KDGALGTVARTTST
-138 VQTNGKYVLDNLTP
+138 QAGGKYVLDKLTP
-152 GYYLVRDKKNSL
+152 GYYLVRDKKDSL
-164 RGKYDAD
+164 NGKYDAN

-199 MNDTTDSAFRA
+199 MNDTVDSAFKA
-210 SLDATWAD
+210 SIDATWAD

-235 MPSDKVVDGVKAFS
+235 MPSDKEVDGVKAFS

-262 ANGISV
+262 ANGVSV
-268 ADVTDA
+268 ANVTDA

-285 EQKTAIGFAV
+285 EQKKAIGFAV

-302 DFKIKDIKKATKTVG
+302 DFKIADIKKATKTVG

-324 KAGDQ
+324 KAGSE

-335 AKLTDQAVFGNAQSG
+335 AKLTDQAVFGNAQNG
-350 NKGNDNTVYLEYKNN
+350 NKGNDNTVYLEYRNN

-392 KVTPAPTEE
+392 KVDQDEA
-401 DKNATAP
+401 A

-423 DFETI
+423 NFKTI
-428 VESIALKDGSTN
+428 VESIALKGDSTN

-471 TVNATHSAGPA
+471 TVNATHSADPA
-482 TLEVTDFNVSGVTQE
+482 TLEVTNLNVNGVTQE

-512 TEDNGL
+512 TKADGL
-518 VATTIK
+518 VSTTIK

-535 DIGTT
+535 DVGTT

>member
-87 QAPYKGMTA
+87 QAPYNGMTA

-124 KDGALTKTVARTTN
+124 KDGALKTVARTTN
-138 VQTNGKYVLDNLTP
+138 VQANGKYVLDNLTP
-152 GYYLVRDKKNSL
+152 GYYLVRDKKDSL

-199 MNDTTDSAFRA
+199 MNDTTDSAFKA

-262 ANGISV
+262 ANGVSV

-285 EQKTAIGFAV
+285 EQKTAIGFTV

-302 DFKIKDIKKATKTVG
+302 DFKIVDIKKATKTVG
-317 EKAEQMV
+317 GKKEQMV

-335 AKLTDQAVFGNAQSG
+335 AKLTDQAVFGNAKNG
-350 NKGNDNTVYLEYKNN
+350 NKGNDNTVYLEYRNN

-392 KVTPAPTEE
+392 KVDQNEA
-401 DKNATAP
+401 A
-408 LAGAEFKLEKKLANG
+408 LAGAEFKLEKKQANG
-423 DFETI
+423 SFKTI
-428 VESIALKDGSTN
+428 VESIALKANSTN

-471 TVNATHSAGPA
+471 TVNATHSADPA

-535 DIGTT
+535 DVGTT